1 MQTLYN
7 NLEIKVPIWCVSH
20 AGHYDIPGVQP
31 LKGKSMDSNAAPSL
45 VWYDMIFILGH
56 LITGN
61 ESLYGLD
68 GQIRHKLAFL
78 NATLTKDCKITFIG
92 HSIGCQIIMEL
103 MKELSYEDVNCDKT
117 KSISQTI
124 PILTINKAYFLFPT
138 IERMRQTPAGRVTW
152 IQVTQ

>member
-1 MQTLYN
+1 M
-7 NLEIKVPIWCVSH
+7 
-20 AGHYDIPGVQP
+20 
-31 LKGKSMDSNAAPSL
+31 
-45 VWYDMIFILGH
+45 
-56 LITGN
+56 
-61 ESLYGLD
+61 LYGLD

-103 MKELSYEDVNCDKT
+103 MKELSDEDVNRDNT

-124 PILTINKAYFLFPT
+124 PTLTINKAYFLFPT

-152 IQVTQ
+152 IQVTQYNNKVLIWGLNTFLMYIKDFLKQILTRSTA

>member
-1 MQTLYN
+1 MIFQEFSRL
-7 NLEIKVPIWCVSH
+7 KVSQWIEMLRLV
-20 AGHYDIPGVQP
+20 DIY
-31 LKGKSMDSNAAPSL
+31 L
-45 VWYDMIFILGH
+45 WYDMTWYLFLGY
-56 LITGN
+56 LIIGN

-68 GQIRHKLAFL
+68 GQIRHKLAFI

-103 MKELSYEDVNCDKT
+103 MKELSYEDVICDKT
-117 KSISQTI
+117 KPVSQTI
-124 PILTINKAYFLFPT
+124 SALNINKAYFLFPT

>member
-1 MQTLYN
+1 MA
-7 NLEIKVPIWCVSH
+7 C
-20 AGHYDIPGVQP
+20 
-31 LKGKSMDSNAAPSL
+31 
-45 VWYDMIFILGH
+45 

-68 GQIRHKLAFL
+68 GQIRHKLAFI
-78 NATLTKDCKITFIG
+78 NETLTKDCKITFIG

-103 MKELSYEDVNCDKT
+103 MKELSYESVNCDKT
-117 KSISQTI
+117 KFISQTI
-124 PILTINKAYFLFPT
+124 PTLTINKAYFLFPT